1 MKLYQAPILAAFG
14 LTLCLAQPALAQIA
28 KTAMGS
34 VEATIGD
41 SAYSGETLDVP
52 SEGTSTAEIRSFGPV
67 TSIQIQ
73 AHDPESESIMRNVLT
88 IEVSLMGSD
97 ASASI
102 METTISWW
110 PEGMSPPYYLGDDN
124 GTAPEVVFD
133 RLSLEDGGSA
143 QGRFSAVLCR
153 RDSLLAEAD
162 TSDCLPVEG
171 TFDTALRKA
180 ETDY

>member
-1 MKLYQAPILAAFG
+1 MKLHQAAILAASG

-28 KTAMGS
+28 TTPVGA
-34 VEATIGD
+34 VNATIDGEP
-41 SAYSGETLDVP
+41 YTGETLDVP

-73 AHDPESESIMRNVLT
+73 AHDPEADSLMRNVLT

-110 PEGMSPPYYLGDDN
+110 PEGMSPPYYLGEDS

-180 ETDY
+180 D

>member
-1 MKLYQAPILAAFG
+1 MKLCKAPILTAFG

-34 VEATIGD
+34 VDAKIGD
-41 SAYSGETLDVP
+41 MAYSGETLHVP
-52 SEGTSTAEIRSFGPV
+52 SEGTSTAEIQSFGPM
-67 TSIQIQ
+67 TSISIQ
-73 AHDPESESIMRNVLT
+73 AHDPEAGSLMRNVLS

-102 METTISWW
+102 IEPSVSWW
-110 PEGMSPPYYLGDDN
+110 PEGMSPPFYLSEDS

-133 RLSLEDGGSA
+133 TLSLEDGA
-143 QGRFSAVLCR
+143 AAAKGRFSAVVCR
-153 RDSLLAEAD
+153 RDSMLAEAD

-171 TFDTALRKA
+171 TFDTALREA
-180 ETDY
+180 D

>member
-1 MKLYQAPILAAFG
+1 MKLHKAPILAAFG

-28 KTAMGS
+28 ITPVGA
-34 VEATIGD
+34 VNATIDGEP
-41 SAYSGETLDVP
+41 YSGETLDVP
-52 SEGTSTAEIRSFGPV
+52 SEGTSTAEFRSFGPV
-67 TSIQIQ
+67 TSISIQ
-73 AHDPESESIMRNVLT
+73 AHDPEADSLMRNVLT

-110 PEGMSPPYYLGDDN
+110 PEGMSPPYYLGEDS

-180 ETDY
+180 D